1 MTSLGI
7 DQSTE
12 IDFLE
17 WILSSQT
24 DPIKIQ
30 EMPVSVF
37 ESLVDEYLSF
47 CGKGEKAKKQ
57 LVYCSA
63 DKYVN
68 KTAVIHCKTAVSMV

>member
-63 DKYVN
+63 DK
-68 KTAVIHCKTAVSMV
+68 